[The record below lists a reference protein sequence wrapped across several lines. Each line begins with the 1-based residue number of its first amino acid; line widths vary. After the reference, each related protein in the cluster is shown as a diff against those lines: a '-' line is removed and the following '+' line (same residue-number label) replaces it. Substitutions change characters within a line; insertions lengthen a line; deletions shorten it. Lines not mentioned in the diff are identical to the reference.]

1 MDFLSG
7 FEDVSYCPEEPK
19 DPIGD
24 GPPTTAPSGMSFPL
38 PNHLPLVAPN
48 PNPYLPDRQS
58 LAIPLPALWRGS
70 QQGPCKPQP
79 LVPVPSTVEPSWTGV
94 HLAPLRVLPGRRRAG
109 SQHRPAAI
117 PALCWEGLGFQR
129 FGFDTVITGRGGNT
143 RGEKPGCL
151 EPALCAGPH
160 RSAVPA
166 PALSAGPFLPSSL
179 SQSGMETGSRVSW
192 PVWGRARASEPLS

>member
-1 MDFLSG
+1 MSATVQRSPKTPWAMAPLPQPLWNVFPSASSSPTG
-7 FEDVSYCPEEPK
+7 GSKPKPVFNRQTVACHPPAGPVAGQPEEF
-19 DPIGD
+19 I
-24 GPPTTAPSGMSFPL
+24 
-38 PNHLPLVAPN
+38 
-48 PNPYLPDRQS
+48 
-58 LAIPLPALWRGS
+58 

-94 HLAPLRVLPGRRRAG
+94 HLAPLRALPGRRRAG

-117 PALCWEGLGFQR
+117 PALCWEGLGFQC

>member
-1 MDFLSG
+1 MAG
-7 FEDVSYCPEEPK
+7 QPEEF
-19 DPIGD
+19 I
-24 GPPTTAPSGMSFPL
+24 
-38 PNHLPLVAPN
+38 
-48 PNPYLPDRQS
+48 
-58 LAIPLPALWRGS
+58 

-94 HLAPLRVLPGRRRAG
+94 HLAPLRVLPGRRRVG

-129 FGFDTVITGRGGNT
+129 FGFDTVITGQGGNT

-160 RSAVPA
+160 RSAVPGPSPVSRPILTVLAFSVRDGDREQSDLACVGKGPSQRAAVLDQA
-166 PALSAGPFLPSSL
+166 PG
-179 SQSGMETGSRVSW
+179 
-192 PVWGRARASEPLS
+192 

>member
-1 MDFLSG
+1 M
-7 FEDVSYCPEEPK
+7 
-19 DPIGD
+19 GD
-24 GPPTTAPSGMSFPL
+24 GPPTTAPLECLSLCLIISHWWLQTQTVF
-38 PNHLPLVAPN
+38 NRQTVACHP
-48 PNPYLPDRQS
+48 PTGPVAGQPEEF
-58 LAIPLPALWRGS
+58 I

-94 HLAPLRVLPGRRRAG
+94 HLAPLRALPGRRRAG